1 MTPARRDQ
9 ARKTIFKTLKELG
22 LNITLEF
29 GLKQVDY
36 LDATMNLTTDVY
48 KPYRKPNDKPV
59 YINKESNHPPSI
71 IRELFKMVV
80 KRLNNLSSNEQV
92 FKEAIPPYQEALK
105 KSGYTEILKFDASKK
120 QPKKKQRKRNI
131 TYYNPPFNAAS
142 DVNLGKE
149 FLKLVDKHFPKN
161 NKRKDELGKC
171 MLGP

>member
-1 MTPARRDQ
+1 M
-9 ARKTIFKTLKELG
+9 IG
-22 LNITLEF
+22 
-29 GLKQVDY
+29 
-36 LDATMNLTTDVY
+36 
-48 KPYRKPNDKPV
+48 
-59 YINKESNHPPSI
+59 
-71 IRELFKMVV
+71 

-161 NKRKDELGKC
+161 NKRKDELEKC
-171 MLGP
+171 INRQNIKISYSGTKKCCKDHF